1 MRKMTILLFIEWLL
15 CMVTY
20 LLGDYTFDKVCILT
34 IITIILV
41 IWVSIKADKGHFTLT
56 SSLLVYTVA
65 TQFGLVIPYFFFG
78 RDILSQYHDYT
89 LSFLEN
95 GTLPKAV
102 LLGNI
107 AVITFVFM
115 KLYSKNI

>member
-41 IWVSIKADKGHFTLT
+41 IWVSIKADK
-56 SSLLVYTVA
+56 
-65 TQFGLVIPYFFFG
+65 
-78 RDILSQYHDYT
+78 
-89 LSFLEN
+89 
-95 GTLPKAV
+95 
-102 LLGNI
+102 
-107 AVITFVFM
+107 
-115 KLYSKNI
+115 